1 MSRTRQQRRWGL
13 WPVVGSRAQAG
24 SATIFLL
31 VIIPVVVI
39 LLGLVYDGG
48 EAYTAHTRALN
59 LAEQAA
65 STGAQEVD
73 LATVRAGGPYRLNR
87 PRAISAA
94 TSYLAGSGLHG
105 GQVRIVADPQTGTD
119 AVEVSVPWSVTTT
132 FLGIIVKSAIG
143 GTATASARDAAGVT
157 REDF

>member
-1 MSRTRQQRRWGL
+1 MKRPMPQSRRRSAPGRT
-13 WPVVGSRAQAG
+13 SEAG

-31 VIIPVVVI
+31 AIIPVLVI

-65 STGAQEVD
+65 RTGAQEVD

-87 PRAISAA
+87 PRAIGAA
-94 TSYLAGSGLHG
+94 TAFLAGSGLHG
-105 GQVRIVADPQTGTD
+105 GQVRIIADPQTGRD
-119 AVEVSVPWSVTTT
+119 AVQVSVPWSVATS
-132 FLGIIVKSAIG
+132 FLGIIGKSTIG

-157 REDF
+157 SEEP

>member
-1 MSRTRQQRRWGL
+1 MNRPMFQARLRSGPGRT
-13 WPVVGSRAQAG
+13 SEAG

-31 VIIPVVVI
+31 AIIPVVMI

-65 STGAQEVD
+65 RTGAQEVD

-94 TSYLAGSGLHG
+94 ATFLAGSGLHG
-105 GQVRIVADPQTGTD
+105 GQVRIIADSETGGD
-119 AVEVSVPWSVTTT
+119 AVQVSVPWSVTTS
-132 FLGIIVKSAIG
+132 FLGIIGKSAIG

-157 REDF
+157 TEEP

>member
-65 STGAQEVD
+65 RTGAQELD
-73 LATVRAGGPYRLNR
+73 LATVRASGPYRLNR
-87 PRAISAA
+87 PRAVSAA
-94 TSYLAGSGLHG
+94 AAYLTATGLHG
-105 GQVRIVADPQTGTD
+105 GQVHIVADPRTGTD
-119 AVEVSVPWSVTTT
+119 AVQVSVPWSVTTT
-132 FLGIIVKSAIG
+132 FLGVIGKSAIG
-143 GTATASARDAAGVT
+143 GTATASARTAAGVIS
-157 REDF
+157 EDS

>member
-1 MSRTRQQRRWGL
+1 
-13 WPVVGSRAQAG
+13 
-24 SATIFLL
+24 LL
-31 VIIPVVVI
+31 AIIPVVMI

-65 STGAQEVD
+65 RTGAQEVD

-94 TSYLAGSGLHG
+94 AAFLGGSGLQG
-105 GQVRIVADPQTGTD
+105 GQVRIITDPETGGD
-119 AVEVSVPWSVTTT
+119 AVQVSVPWSVTTS
-132 FLGIIVKSAIG
+132 FLGIIGKSTIS

-157 REDF
+157 TEEP

>member
-1 MSRTRQQRRWGL
+1 MSPRMPQQQSPRSAAG
-13 WPVVGSRAQAG
+13 GHGEAG

-31 VIIPVVVI
+31 AIIPVLVI

-48 EAYTAHTRALN
+48 EAYTAHTRVLN

-65 STGAQEVD
+65 RTGAQEVD

-87 PRAISAA
+87 SRAISAA
-94 TSYLAGSGLHG
+94 ASYLAGSGLHG

-119 AVEVSVPWSVTTT
+119 AVQVSVP
-132 FLGIIVKSAIG
+132 
-143 GTATASARDAAGVT
+143 
-157 REDF
+157 

>member
-1 MSRTRQQRRWGL
+1 MSRKPKDVQHRSQ
-13 WPVVGSRAQAG
+13 PAVNSRSQDG

-31 VIIPVVVI
+31 AMIPVLVI

-65 STGAQEVD
+65 RTGAQEVD

-119 AVEVSVPWSVTTT
+119 AVQVSVPWSVTTT
-132 FLGIIVKSAIG
+132 FLGIIGKSAIG

-157 REDF
+157 SEDF

>member
-1 MSRTRQQRRWGL
+1 MNRPMLQPRRRSASG
-13 WPVVGSRAQAG
+13 GTSEAG

-31 VIIPVVVI
+31 AIIPVVVI

-65 STGAQEVD
+65 RTGAQEVD

-87 PRAISAA
+87 PRAIHAA
-94 TSYLAGSGLHG
+94 TAFLAGSGLRG
-105 GQVRIVADPQTGTD
+105 GQVRVIADPQTGGD
-119 AVEVSVPWSVTTT
+119 AVQVSVPWSVTTS
-132 FLGIIVKSAIG
+132 FLGIIGKPTIG

-157 REDF
+157 SEEP